1 MHQQNRTHHKARWE
15 KGQLNNLGN
24 KLNTTYALT
33 IAKHDT
39 NQQNPPLKTKT
50 NYPRQNSHWNNNPLH
65 VTIKHFIKQLATKTQ
80 IKKKSLLY
88 VFRIRKSSKFFL

>member
-1 MHQQNRTHHKARWE
+1 MHQQNRTHHKARCE

-24 KLNTTYALT
+24 KINTTYALT

-50 NYPRQNSHWNNNPLH
+50 NYPRQNSHWNNFYKFKN
-65 VTIKHFIKQLATKTQ
+65 
-80 IKKKSLLY
+80 LY
-88 VFRIRKSSKFFL
+88 KPYGSSDPYGLYGSADPYKPY